1 MKVVIT
7 GASKGIGFEAAKAFL
22 KDGHQVFAI
31 SRNGQKLSK
40 LKEMGATICVFDLL
54 SESYDDLMAQISTFG
69 KIDILINNAGLLV
82 NKPFSAITD
91 QDLNKVFGVNIL
103 SVFRLTR
110 DILPYLSN
118 SAHVLNISSV
128 GGVQGS
134 MKFSGLSAYSSSK
147 GSLAILTECLA
158 EEFKESDLRFNA
170 LALGSVQTEMLE
182 EAFPDYKAPL
192 TAKQMADY
200 IVKFAISDALYYNGK
215 VISVS
220 STNP

>member
-1 MKVVIT
+1 M
-7 GASKGIGFEAAKAFL
+7 
-22 KDGHQVFAI
+22 
-31 SRNGQKLSK
+31 
-40 LKEMGATICVFDLL
+40 FDLL

-170 LALGSVQTEMLE
+170 LALGAVQTEMLG

-200 IVKFAISDALYYNGK
+200 IVKFAISDALYYNVK

>member
-1 MKVVIT
+1 MKVVVT
-7 GASKGIGFEAAKAFL
+7 GASKGIGFETAKAFL
-22 KDGHQVFAI
+22 KEGHQVFAI
-31 SRNGQKLSK
+31 SRNEKSLSR
-40 LKEMGATICVFDLL
+40 LKEFGADVCVFDLL
-54 SESYDDLMAQISTFG
+54 SPSYEELMAQISAFG

-110 DILPYLSN
+110 DILPHLSAK
-118 SAHVLNISSV
+118 AHVLNISSV

-147 GSLAILTECLA
+147 GSLSILTECLA
-158 EEFKESDLRFNA
+158 EEFKETSLRFNA
-170 LALGSVQTEMLE
+170 LALGAVQTEMLK
-182 EAFPDYKAPL
+182 EAFPDYQAPIS
-192 TAKQMADY
+192 AKQMADY
-200 IVKFAISDALYYNGK
+200 IVRFAISDALYYNGK